1 MTLTITITEDEATIT
16 CGLDQAK
23 QFLMK
28 NPAAQGKTDG
38 TVVQLVYPL
47 EELQVPTSLLKAVR
61 RGK

>member
-28 NPAAQGKTDG
+28 NPSAQAKTDG

-47 EELQVPTSLLKAVR
+47 EEVQVPTSLLKTVR
-61 RGK
+61 RSK